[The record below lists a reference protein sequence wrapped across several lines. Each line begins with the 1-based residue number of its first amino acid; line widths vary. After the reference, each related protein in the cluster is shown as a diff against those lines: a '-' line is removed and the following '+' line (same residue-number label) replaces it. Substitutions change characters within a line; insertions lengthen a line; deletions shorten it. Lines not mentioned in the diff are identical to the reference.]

1 MMHDWWSWG
10 ANGWAMGVG
19 HLIWLLIIVFVIALA
34 IAALVRMGGNS
45 DSRRSRNQTLREIL
59 DERFAR
65 GEISK
70 EEYDESRRVLG
81 V

>member
-10 ANGWAMGVG
+10 PGGWGMGTG
-19 HLIWLLIIVFVIALA
+19 HLTWLIAIVLVIALA
-34 IAALVRMGGNS
+34 VAAVARMGRNS
-45 DSRRSRNQTLREIL
+45 DRQPPRNRTPREIL

-70 EEYDESRRVLG
+70 EEYDERRRVLG

>member
-10 ANGWAMGVG
+10 PSGWGMGFG
-19 HLIWLLIIVFVIALA
+19 HLVWLVALVLIIALPV
-34 IAALVRMGGNS
+34 AALVRGGWGS
-45 DSRRSRNQTLREIL
+45 DRQPPHNKTPREIL

-70 EEYDESRRVLG
+70 EEYDERRRVLG